1 MYLNDPM
8 KLRTFLSSIFVFTV
22 IIFSCSPDDPDVA
35 LVPDRDRTEQQATDK
50 ALLLIYLDTHYYNS
64 TDLSAINNPEPS
76 DIIISELVDG
86 GTVPAGHT
94 LLASAVETRT
104 TVYEE
109 TDYEYYILKI
119 SQGGGDN
126 SPNFTDKVRVE
137 YEGSLIEDA
146 SVFDSAVNPVDFNLV
161 GFGVNSGGVITGW
174 QRVFP
179 EFNTAASFTTGSNVE
194 YDDYGVGVMFLP
206 SGLSYFST
214 QLVGIPSYSNLI
226 FKFTLF
232 QSEVNDHDNDGV
244 PSYIEDL
251 NNNSSTFDEDTDEN
265 SIVNYVDP
273 DDDGDGVLTRNELFR
288 TEYIVDTNIGEL
300 EPVLDT
306 NEFEL
311 SRTQSLGVITIIT
324 GTILDTDNN
333 SIPDYLDENITIN
346 YVED

>member
-1 MYLNDPM
+1 M
-8 KLRTFLSSIFVFTV
+8 KLRTFLSSIFVFSLL
-22 IIFSCSPDDPDVA
+22 IFACSPDEPEIS

-50 ALLLIYLDTHYYNS
+50 ALLLSYLGTHYYNS
-64 TDLSAINNPEPS
+64 ADLAAIINPEPS
-76 DIIISELVDG
+76 DIIITELAEG
-86 GTVPAGHT
+86 ATVPMGHT
-94 LLASAVETRT
+94 LLAGAVETRT
-104 TVYEE
+104 TVFEE
-109 TDYEYYILKI
+109 ATYEYYILKI
-119 SQGGGDN
+119 NQGGGDE

-146 SVFDSAVNPVDFNLV
+146 SVFDSAINPVDFNLV

-206 SGLSYFST
+206 SGLAYFST

-232 QSEVNDHDNDGV
+232 QTEINDHDSDGV

-251 NNNSSTFDEDTDEN
+251 NNNSSTFDEDTDDN

-273 DDDGDGVLTRNELFR
+273 DDDGDGVLTINELFR
-288 TEYIVDTNIGEL
+288 TEYIVDTNNGES
-300 EPVLDT
+300 EPELDN

-311 SRTQSLGVITIIT
+311 GRTQSMGVITITT
-324 GTILDTDNN
+324 GKILDTDNN
-333 SIPDYLDENITIN
+333 NIPDYLDEDITIN
-346 YVED
+346 YNE